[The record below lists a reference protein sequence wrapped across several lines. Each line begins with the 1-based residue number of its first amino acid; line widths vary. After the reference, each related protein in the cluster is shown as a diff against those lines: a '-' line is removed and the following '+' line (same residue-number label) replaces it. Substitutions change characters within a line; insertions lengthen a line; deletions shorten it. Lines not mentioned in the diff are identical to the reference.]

1 METMKKIKEIIS
13 QQTGIEEEKLT
24 EDTTMEDIMADS
36 LDTVELL
43 MNVEES
49 FDIDISDAEA
59 KKLSNLGE
67 LCSLIEEKLL
77 M

>member
-13 QQTGIEEEKLT
+13 QQTEIEEEKLT

-43 MNVEES
+43 MSVEES
-49 FDIDISDAEA
+49 FEIEITDAEA
-59 KKLSNLGE
+59 QKLGNLGE
-67 LCSLIEEKLL
+67 LCNLVEEKLL

>member
-1 METMKKIKEIIS
+1 METMKKLKEIIS
-13 QQTGIEEEKLT
+13 RQTEIEEEKLT
-24 EDTTMEDIMADS
+24 ESTTMEDIMADS

-49 FDIDISDAEA
+49 FDVEISDAEA
-59 KKLSNLGE
+59 RNLRNLGE
-67 LCSLIEEKLL
+67 LADCVEKKLL